1 MKRTLVVTLGAATL
15 VLAAAAVAFAQDSTA
30 TAPSTTPAAPAKHAM
45 RHAGKASASAKH
57 MKVDINSASADDL
70 KKLPGITDEQA
81 EKIVA
86 ARPFKSRQEL
96 LSKKLVTRA
105 EYRKIRS
112 WVTAKQE
119 AASK

>member
-30 TAPSTTPAAPAKHAM
+30 TAPSSTPAAPEKHATH
-45 RHAGKASASAKH
+45 HAGKAAAAKH
-57 MKVDINSASADDL
+57 TMVDINSASADDL

-86 ARPFKSRQEL
+86 ARPFKSRAEL
-96 LSKKLVTRA
+96 LTKKLVTRA

-119 AASK
+119 AAASK